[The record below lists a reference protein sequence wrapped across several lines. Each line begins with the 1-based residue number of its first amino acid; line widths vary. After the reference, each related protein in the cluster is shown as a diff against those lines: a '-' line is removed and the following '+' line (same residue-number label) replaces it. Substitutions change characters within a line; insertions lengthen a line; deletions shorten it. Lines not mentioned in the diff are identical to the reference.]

1 MGIRGGVGEGKGR
14 FRGVEWREEEVEL
27 VEDKKRSRGGE
38 GEEEIQG
45 VDKMEYR
52 ASGEGEE
59 EIQGSG

>member
-1 MGIRGGVGEGKGR
+1 M
-14 FRGVEWREEEVEL
+14 
-27 VEDKKRSRGGE
+27 DKMEYRASGE

-59 EIQGSG
+59 EIQNSG

>member
-1 MGIRGGVGEGKGR
+1 MDKMEYRASGV
-14 FRGVEWREEEVEL
+14 
-27 VEDKKRSRGGE
+27 

>member
-1 MGIRGGVGEGKGR
+1 MDYRASGV
-14 FRGVEWREEEVEL
+14 
-27 VEDKKRSRGGE
+27 

-59 EIQGSG
+59 EILGSG

>member
-1 MGIRGGVGEGKGR
+1 VGKE
-14 FRGVEWREEEVEL
+14 
-27 VEDKKRSRGGE
+27 KKRSMV
-38 GEEEIQG
+38 

>member
-1 MGIRGGVGEGKGR
+1 M
-14 FRGVEWREEEVEL
+14 EL